1 MQCCQCQKK
10 GKNNFGIAIKQIW
23 VTTFFRLSNTDISL
37 IVDVQAFVGK
47 INNWA
52 KNLLKNAFF
61 LSIPLPFTDIFKMI
75 FWKPFPVA
83 NVLKGKYVGFFNNLH
98 LKSIWMRFISSPR
111 SYTSLRDKELVRPM
125 KKKKHCQY
133 SKVSWHQ
140 VCMKSLF
147 ERHLNSVANYF

>member
-1 MQCCQCQKK
+1 MSKHLLERS
-10 GKNNFGIAIKQIW
+10 
-23 VTTFFRLSNTDISL
+23 TTGRRIYWKMHFS
-37 IVDVQAFVGK
+37 
-47 INNWA
+47 
-52 KNLLKNAFF
+52 
-61 LSIPLPFTDIFKMI
+61 LSILLPFTDIFKMI

-147 ERHLNSVANYF
+147 ERHLNSVANYINLCECSWNVQFWLAIEFDLS